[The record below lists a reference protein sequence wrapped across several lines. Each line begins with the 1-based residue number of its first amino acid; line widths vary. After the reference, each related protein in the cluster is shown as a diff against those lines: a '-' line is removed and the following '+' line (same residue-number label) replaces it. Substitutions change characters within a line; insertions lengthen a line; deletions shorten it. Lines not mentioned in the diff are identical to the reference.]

1 MGGAEGEG
9 RLQCARRCFFFL
21 LWSNL
26 TKEEWDSEALT
37 LPRTQVVSHKYREG
51 MGSKENKKKD
61 DCHLLLRLL
70 FPTAKVRGKL
80 KGKNNSKKASGSKR
94 TVETLSTGG
103 NSTKGEREVNQ
114 PTRQRW
120 KLGRRRQQ

>member
-1 MGGAEGEG
+1 MGGWTSSYFNSMGGAEGEG

-51 MGSKENKKKD
+51 MSSKENKKKD

-80 KGKNNSKKASGSKR
+80 KGKNNSKKERVAPSALLKPCQQ
-94 TVETLSTGG
+94 
-103 NSTKGEREVNQ
+103 GEIV
-114 PTRQRW
+114 QRVR
-120 KLGRRRQQ
+120 GR